1 MINAGY
7 EEIVIGDFYDIFLEE
22 FKKLIEVAPEE
33 ATQHALTLMSNNE
46 QGNYLIMYVRWLTAL
61 YMKKNAVLFEAYI
74 EFGDVNYFCQREV
87 EQLDVE
93 ADQPQIM
100 AITSYLEIGVEVNS
114 VTVSG
119 SIMRQNLPED
129 GYDGW
134 RPKLLYVPGHYD
146 VLYE

>member
-1 MINAGY
+1 MVNAGY
-7 EEIVIGDFYDIFLEE
+7 EEIVIGDFYEIFLEE
-22 FKKLIEVAPEE
+22 LKGLGEVDQKDAVE
-33 ATQHALTLMSNNE
+33 HCITLMSNNE
-46 QGNYLIMYVRWLTAL
+46 KGNYLIMYVRWLTAL
-61 YMKKNAVLFEAYI
+61 YMKKNAILFEAYI
-74 EFGDVNYFCQREV
+74 EFGDVAHFCQKEV

-100 AITSYLEIGVEVNS
+100 AITAYLEIGVEVNS
-114 VTVSG
+114 VTGAG

-146 VLYE
+146 ALYE

>member
-7 EEIVIGDFYDIFLEE
+7 EEIVIGDFYEIFLEE
-22 FKKLIEVAPEE
+22 FKGLIEVKQEE
-33 ATQHALTLMSNNE
+33 ATEHCLTLLSNNE
-46 QGNYLIMYVRWLTAL
+46 KGNYLIMYVRWLTAL
-61 YMKKNAVLFEAYI
+61 YMKKNAILFEAYI
-74 EFGDVNYFCQREV
+74 EFGDVAYFCQREV

-100 AITSYLEIGVEVNS
+100 AITAYLEIGVEVNS
-114 VTVSG
+114 VTSGG
-119 SIMRQNLPED
+119 SIMRQDLPEE

-146 VLYE
+146 ALYE